1 MSKEKNKVGA
11 KKKYAK
17 TPTPISVR
25 VIGEK
30 SKMKIRTLEKQ
41 LLKEHEIK

>member
-1 MSKEKNKVGA
+1 MSKEKKKVGA
-11 KKKYAK
+11 PKKYS
-17 TPTPISVR
+17 TNPTPISVR

>member
-1 MSKEKNKVGA
+1 MSKEKKKVGA
-11 KKKYAK
+11 KRKYKK

-25 VIGEK
+25 VIGED
-30 SKMKIRTLEKQ
+30 SKMKIRSLEKK